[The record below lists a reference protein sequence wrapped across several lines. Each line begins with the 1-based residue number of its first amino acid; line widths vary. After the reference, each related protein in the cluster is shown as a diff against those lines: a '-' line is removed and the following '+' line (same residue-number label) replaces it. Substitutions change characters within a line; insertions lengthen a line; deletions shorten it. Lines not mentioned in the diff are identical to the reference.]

1 MYNIVKFSVFI
12 SHTKVF
18 ELLEFHLHNFQP
30 SVNVINQ
37 QVQLTS

>member
-1 MYNIVKFSVFI
+1 MFFSV
-12 SHTKVF
+12 HLTQKVF

-30 SVNVINQ
+30 SVNTINQ